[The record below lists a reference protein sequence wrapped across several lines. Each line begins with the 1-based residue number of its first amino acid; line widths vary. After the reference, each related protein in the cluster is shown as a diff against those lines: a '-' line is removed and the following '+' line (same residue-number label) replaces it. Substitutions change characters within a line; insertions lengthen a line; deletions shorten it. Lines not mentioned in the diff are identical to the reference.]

1 VGNLETSKVRERVD
15 NSVLFKR
22 IETNISARLSK
33 LSYDYEAEFL
43 RNYLLFMCLSFTS
56 KRVEQ

>member
-1 VGNLETSKVRERVD
+1 VGSLETSKVIESVD

-33 LSYDYEAEFL
+33 LTSGYEADFL
-43 RNYLLFMCLSFTS
+43 G
-56 KRVEQ
+56 E

>member
-1 VGNLETSKVRERVD
+1 VIESVD

-33 LSYDYEAEFL
+33 LTSGYEADFWGNE
-43 RNYLLFMCLSFTS
+43 LLCMHRSFER
-56 KRVEQ
+56 KRPLK